1 MAPDRSAVAKAEGL
15 IGAGRSDLAIAEFQ
29 RFVREQPGD
38 EATASL
44 LADQLIAAAEAAA
57 GAGRCA
63 DALAYLSVVANWR
76 TVRGDRA
83 AANELRARMERVEL
97 ANLEAQL
104 DFGSDEPA
112 VPARAP
118 SPRAATPQTRPA
130 APKDLRLQAL
140 RARVYVARGDA
151 TGAAQ
156 HLMPEMAQ
164 GDPVLLLA
172 IAEIQLRAGELDRG
186 IALAES
192 VIGSDPILGDEVV
205 RLGIELADR
214 QPDAGFLLVEM
225 AADAWAAQ
233 AKWQKAVDA
242 FEQFVA
248 RKGDYVPAV
257 VRLRETEAAAE
268 HALEEKR
275 VIPFRPLRTA

>member
-1 MAPDRSAVAKAEGL
+1 MAPDTSAVTRAEGL

-29 RFVREQPGD
+29 RLIREQPED
-38 EATASL
+38 EPTAAL
-44 LADQLIAAAEAAA
+44 LADHLIAAAEAAA
-57 GAGRCA
+57 GSGRCA

-76 TVRGDRA
+76 TMRGDRA
-83 AANELRARMERVEL
+83 AANDLRARMERVEL

-104 DFGSDEPA
+104 DFGSDDSGSTAAAPA
-112 VPARAP
+112 PRPAA
-118 SPRAATPQTRPA
+118 SPTRPA
-130 APKDLRLQAL
+130 APKDMRLQAL

-151 TGAAQ
+151 TGAAY
-156 HLMPEMAQ
+156 HLMPEMAE

-172 IAEIQLRAGELDRG
+172 IAEIQLRAGQFDRG

-192 VIGSDPILGDEVV
+192 VIGTDPILGDEVV

-225 AADAWAAQ
+225 AADAWTEQ
-233 AKWQKAVDA
+233 GKWQKAADA

-248 RKGDYVPAV
+248 RKPDYVPAV

-268 HALEEKR
+268 RALEEKR